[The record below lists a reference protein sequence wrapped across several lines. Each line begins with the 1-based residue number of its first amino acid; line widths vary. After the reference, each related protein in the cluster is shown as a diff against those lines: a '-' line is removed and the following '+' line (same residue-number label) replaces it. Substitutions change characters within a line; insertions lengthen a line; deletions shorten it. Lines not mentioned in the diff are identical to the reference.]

1 MATALRKMAAYLG
14 LVAEDVPD
22 DLDGARDDGTY
33 GESEAEVSWAEG
45 LDGDKYEV
53 PEDHPEARAAAQSTL
68 ATFSGGRDR
77 ASAAPAPVPITLHP
91 HAYNDVLIV
100 GHYFREGVPVIMDL
114 TSMADADAKRLVDFG
129 AGLIFGL
136 RGDIDR
142 IDRKVFLLSP
152 EGVTVTTDQRA
163 S

>member
-1 MATALRKMAAYLG
+1 MAFTLRRMAAYLG
-14 LVAEDVPD
+14 LVAEDVED
-22 DLDGARDDGTY
+22 DRDHAY
-33 GESEAEVSWAEG
+33 PESEAEVSWADG

-53 PEDHPEARAAAQSTL
+53 PEDHPEVRSTV
-68 ATFSGGRDR
+68 ATFPA
-77 ASAAPAPVPITLHP
+77 ASRRTVSTVPITLHP

-114 TSMADADAKRLVDFG
+114 TSLADADAKRLVDFG

-142 IDRKVFLLSP
+142 VDRKVFLLSP
-152 EGVTVTTDQRA
+152 EGVTVTSDKRA
-163 S
+163 AS

>member
-1 MATALRKMAAYLG
+1 MAGALRKMAAYLG
-14 LVAEDVPD
+14 LVAEDFGD
-22 DLDGARDDGTY
+22 EY
-33 GESEAEVSWAEG
+33 GESEAEVSWADG

-53 PEDHPEARAAAQSTL
+53 PEDHPQVRSTV
-68 ATFSGGRDR
+68 ATFPAGRR
-77 ASAAPAPVPITLHP
+77 AVNTVPITLHP
-91 HAYNDVLIV
+91 EAYNDVLIV

-114 TSMADADAKRLVDFG
+114 TAMADTDAKRLVDFG

-136 RGDIDR
+136 RGDISR

-152 EGVTVTTDQRA
+152 EGVTVTSDRREA

>member
-1 MATALRKMAAYLG
+1 MAFALRRMAAYLG
-14 LVAEDVPD
+14 LVAEDVD
-22 DLDGARDDGTY
+22 DRDHAY
-33 GESEAEVSWAEG
+33 SESDAEVSWADG

-53 PEDHPEARAAAQSTL
+53 PDDHPEVRSTVAAFPAAGQRTTIST
-68 ATFSGGRDR
+68 
-77 ASAAPAPVPITLHP
+77 VPITLHP

-114 TSMADADAKRLVDFG
+114 TSLDDADAKRLVDFG

-142 IDRKVFLLSP
+142 VDRKVFLLSP
-152 EGVTVTTDQRA
+152 EGVTVTSDKRA
-163 S
+163 AS